1 MIFLTQNNFK
11 RSRNIRPSPWILPYR
26 SVSSLSIQAPHW
38 TQGSQPTAISEHG
51 IHWPLNV
58 AGSRQSRMLS
68 QLFYCTC
75 PCLCRA
81 RVLTATPFNFPLIAF
96 FSSSSFLTRTWR
108 MTGERR
114 CHVHPTASHSSIGL
128 FESDTLTHHSLIKT
142 ASRSVVRCTCLS
154 KFQFGDTALA
164 GLTAATSAKLL
175 PLSASSTDAPGC

>member
-1 MIFLTQNNFK
+1 
-11 RSRNIRPSPWILPYR
+11 
-26 SVSSLSIQAPHW
+26 
-38 TQGSQPTAISEHG
+38 
-51 IHWPLNV
+51 
-58 AGSRQSRMLS
+58 
-68 QLFYCTC
+68 
-75 PCLCRA
+75 
-81 RVLTATPFNFPLIAF
+81 
-96 FSSSSFLTRTWR
+96 